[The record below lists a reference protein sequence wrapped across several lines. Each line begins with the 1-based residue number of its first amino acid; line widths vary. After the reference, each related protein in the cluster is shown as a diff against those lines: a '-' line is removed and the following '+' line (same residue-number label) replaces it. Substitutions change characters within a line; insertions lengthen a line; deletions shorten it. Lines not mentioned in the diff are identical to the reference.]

1 MKDEKL
7 RMSKILILII
17 NFYQSFISV
26 IFKNILGVNKMCKF
40 SPTCSEYTK
49 QMVKQHG
56 LFGILLGAKR
66 IGGCL

>member
-1 MKDEKL
+1 MRKL
-7 RMSKILILII
+7 LILII
-17 NFYQSFISV
+17 NIYQSFISSV
-26 IFKNILGVNKMCKF
+26 LKNILGIDRMCKF

-66 IGGCL
+66 IGACK

>member
-1 MKDEKL
+1 MKN
-7 RMSKILILII
+7 ILILLIT
-17 NFYQSFISV
+17 FYQGFVSV
-26 IFKNILGVNKMCKF
+26 MLKNILGVNRMCKF

-56 LFGILLGAKR
+56 FFGILLGARR

>member
-1 MKDEKL
+1 MNKV
-7 RMSKILILII
+7 LILII
-17 NFYQSFISV
+17 DFYQGFISV
-26 IFKNILGVNKMCKF
+26 SLKNILGVDRMCKF

-56 LFGILLGAKR
+56 FFGILLGARR